1 MPQSQTGALVHH
13 LETKVGRRR
22 DADSRRTKRYPMNRN
37 ISSTPRAHAALMRR
51 NISLL
56 LIAAAATA
64 CGLFSR
70 PPGGDLRVAAEEL
83 ARGSYSVGEFRA
95 SWRTDESGEPALVL
109 SREDAPDRTLWDSA
123 PGRAF
128 ISAARGTETV
138 EESRGMFFI
147 EDEISR
153 ECSDQNVDSVRAET
167 DLVFSGTLDC
177 DGETVPYDLT
187 LQSTREGHLRFD
199 LQIKNPSWNRSYLIY
214 AAAPDEG
221 FYGFGEQFS
230 RFDMRGEKL
239 PIFVME
245 QGIGRGAQPITIGA
259 DLTAKAGG
267 KWWTSYASVPHYI
280 SSRLRSLALE
290 NYEYSSFDLRD
301 DEVVV
306 VEVFAPRM
314 TGRIFAGDS
323 PLKLIE
329 EYTEFAGRMRVLPDW
344 IHRGAI
350 VGMQGGSEK
359 VWGVYDR
366 LKQLGTPL
374 AAFWLQDWEGQ
385 RITSFGKQLWWNW
398 ELDRERYPEWDKKRA
413 ELKANGV
420 ELMVYVNPFL
430 VDVSEKPNARRN
442 LFKEAL
448 AAGYLIQHQ
457 DGSPYLIL
465 NTDFSAG
472 LIDLSNPAARAWI
485 KQVIKDELI
494 STGALGWMADFGE
507 ALPYD
512 AKLHSGES
520 AAYWHNLYPEEWQ
533 RINREAIQEAGLGD
547 QVVFFSR
554 SGYTRSPGLT
564 TLFWLGDQLV
574 SWDEHDGIK
583 TAVTGLVTGGISGYS
598 LNHSD
603 IGGYTAITNPIKNY
617 HRSKELLQR
626 WTELSAFNVVFR
638 THEGNRPDENFQI
651 YSDDEML
658 RFFDRFARVFAALAD
673 YRKGLVQDAARLGH
687 PVVRA
692 MFVEFPNDPEVRGI
706 VYEQFMFGP
715 DFLVAPVL
723 DEGETT
729 VEAYLPAGE
738 WIHLWSGATYGDAAR
753 GVRIRVDAPLGQP
766 GVFYKKGS
774 RAGETLRAR
783 LASENLL

>member
-1 MPQSQTGALVHH
+1 MPQGRTGARLHH
-13 LETKVGRRR
+13 LKYKAGA
-22 DADSRRTKRYPMNRN
+22 ADKPPPGITYRHMNRN
-37 ISSTPRAHAALMRR
+37 TSLIIYARRALMRR
-51 NISLL
+51 NIGLL
-56 LIAAAATA
+56 LLAISSAA
-64 CGLFSR
+64 CGLFAR
-70 PPGGDLRVAAEEL
+70 TPAGDLRVAAQEL
-83 ARGSYSVGEFRA
+83 ARGSYAVGEFRA
-95 SWRTDESGEPALVL
+95 TWRQNDSGAAALVL
-109 SREDAPDRTLWDSA
+109 TASAAPDVVLWDSA

-128 ISAARGTETV
+128 VSAARGQETV

-153 ECSDQNVDSVRAET
+153 DCSDQNVDSVRADA
-167 DLVFSGTLDC
+167 DLIISGTLEC
-177 DGETVPYDLT
+177 GGESVPYELT

-245 QGIGRGAQPITIGA
+245 QGIGRGAQPITLGA

-280 SSRLRSLALE
+280 TSRLRSLALE

-301 DEVVV
+301 DEIVI

-329 EYTEFAGRMRVLPDW
+329 EYTEFSGRMRVLPDW

-359 VWGVYDR
+359 VRAVYGR
-366 LKQLGTPL
+366 LKELGTPL

-398 ELDRERYPEWDKKRA
+398 ELDRERYPEWDNKRA
-413 ELKANGV
+413 ELKADGV
-420 ELMVYVNPFL
+420 ELMVYINPFL
-430 VDVSEKPNARRN
+430 VDVSKKPDARRN

-448 AAGYLIQHQ
+448 TAGYLIQHQ

-472 LIDLSNPAARAWI
+472 LVDLSNPAARAWI

-533 RINREAIQEAGLGD
+533 RVNREAIQEAGLGD

-651 YSDDEML
+651 YGDEEML
-658 RFFDRFARVFAALAD
+658 RFFDRFARVFAALTE

-692 MFVEFPNDPEVRGI
+692 MFLEFPNDPEVRSI

-723 DEGETT
+723 DEGEAT
-729 VEAYLPAGE
+729 VDAYLPAGK
-738 WIHLWSGATYGDAAR
+738 WIHLWSGVEHGDASR
-753 GVRIRVDAPLGQP
+753 GVRITVDAPLGQP
-766 GVFYKKGS
+766 GVFYKQGS
-774 RAGETLRAR
+774 RAGEALRAR

>member
-1 MPQSQTGALVHH
+1 MGQ
-13 LETKVGRRR
+13 K
-22 DADSRRTKRYPMNRN
+22 
-37 ISSTPRAHAALMRR
+37 
-51 NISLL
+51 
-56 LIAAAATA
+56 
-64 CGLFSR
+64 
-70 PPGGDLRVAAEEL
+70 
-83 ARGSYSVGEFRA
+83 ARGVKS
-95 SWRTDESGEPALVL
+95 
-109 SREDAPDRTLWDSA
+109 
-123 PGRAF
+123 
-128 ISAARGTETV
+128 
-138 EESRGMFFI
+138 
-147 EDEISR
+147 
-153 ECSDQNVDSVRAET
+153 
-167 DLVFSGTLDC
+167 
-177 DGETVPYDLT
+177 
-187 LQSTREGHLRFD
+187 
-199 LQIKNPSWNRSYLIY
+199 
-214 AAAPDEG
+214 
-221 FYGFGEQFS
+221 
-230 RFDMRGEKL
+230 
-239 PIFVME
+239 
-245 QGIGRGAQPITIGA
+245 
-259 DLTAKAGG
+259 
-267 KWWTSYASVPHYI
+267 
-280 SSRLRSLALE
+280 
-290 NYEYSSFDLRD
+290 
-301 DEVVV
+301 
-306 VEVFAPRM
+306 
-314 TGRIFAGDS
+314 
-323 PLKLIE
+323 
-329 EYTEFAGRMRVLPDW
+329 
-344 IHRGAI
+344 
-350 VGMQGGSEK
+350 
-359 VWGVYDR
+359 
-366 LKQLGTPL
+366 
-374 AAFWLQDWEGQ
+374 
-385 RITSFGKQLWWNW
+385 
-398 ELDRERYPEWDKKRA
+398 
-413 ELKANGV
+413 GV
-420 ELMVYVNPFL
+420 EMMVYVNPFL

-533 RINREAIQEAGLGD
+533 RVNREAIQEAGLGD

-603 IGGYTAITNPIKNY
+603 IGGYTAITNPIRNY

-658 RFFDRFARVFAALAD
+658 RFFDRFARVFAALAE

-692 MFVEFPNDPEVRGI
+692 MFVEFPNDPEVRSI

-723 DEGETT
+723 DEGEST
-729 VEAYLPAGE
+729 VDAYLPAGE

-753 GVRIRVDAPLGQP
+753 GVRITVDAPLGQP

-783 LASENLL
+783 LTSENLL

>member
-1 MPQSQTGALVHH
+1 
-13 LETKVGRRR
+13 
-22 DADSRRTKRYPMNRN
+22 MNRN
-37 ISSTPRAHAALMRR
+37 PSPNLRAALMRR

-56 LIAAAATA
+56 LLAAACAASAA
-64 CGLFSR
+64 CGLFTR
-70 PPGGDLRVAAEEL
+70 APGGDLRVAAEEL
-83 ARGSYSVGEFRA
+83 ARGSYLVGEFRA
-95 SWRTDESGEPALVL
+95 SWRINEDGETALVL
-109 SREDAPDRTLWDSA
+109 ARADAPDRTVWDSA

-128 ISAARGTETV
+128 VSAARGTESV

-147 EDEISR
+147 EDSISR
-153 ECSDQNVDSVRAET
+153 TCADQNVDAVRAET
-167 DLVFSGTLDC
+167 DLIFSGTLDC
-177 DGETVPYDLT
+177 DGETVPYELA

-199 LQIKNPSWNRSYLIY
+199 LQIKNPAWNRAYFIY
-214 AAAPDEG
+214 ATEPDEG

-280 SSRLRSLALE
+280 TSRLRSLALE

-301 DEVVV
+301 DDVVV

-359 VWGVYDR
+359 VWAVYDR
-366 LKQLGTPL
+366 LKALGTPL

-420 ELMVYVNPFL
+420 ELMVYINPFL
-430 VDVSEKPNARRN
+430 VDVSAKPNARRN

-533 RINREAIQEAGLGD
+533 RVNREAIQEAGLGG

-583 TAVTGLVTGGISGYS
+583 TAVTGLVSGGISGYS

-658 RFFDRFARVFAALAD
+658 RFFDRFARVFAALSD

-692 MFVEFPNDPEVRGI
+692 MFVEFPNDPEVRDI

-723 DEGETT
+723 DEGAST
-729 VEAYLPAGE
+729 VDAYLPAGE
-738 WIHLWSGATYGDAAR
+738 WIHLWNGETYGDAAR
-753 GVRIRVDAPLGQP
+753 GVRITVDAPLGKP